1 MKSIHNKISN
11 KKDLEKLKDFSKL
24 YKKYKLL
31 DFENL
36 NKSDFTNNYKLIGEA
51 VKILLSL
58 TNVNPDTPTTFL
70 TYQAVSEGFIKEDK
84 YIKIQLNLKEW
95 QSRIKGAD
103 DNEQIISLRNVLRM
117 LTGFNEDEL

>member
-36 NKSDFTNNYKLIGEA
+36 SKSDFTNNCKLIGEA

-70 TYQAVSEGFIKEDK
+70 TYQVVSEGFIKEDK

-103 DNEQIISLRNVLRM
+103 DNEQIISLRNILRV